1 MTPTQFELACFDFT
15 IVAKS
20 IVKECKG
27 NEDIVS
33 QWKDDLLR
41 SVSELKSKLGEKS

>member
-15 IVAKS
+15 IVAES

-41 SVSELKSKLGEKS
+41 SVSELKSKLGEEN